1 MIKKIKE
8 LIKSDSEQP
17 EDKKVILLDPV
28 IFSQGIQNLT

>member
-28 IFSQGIQNLT
+28 PSQATQNLT